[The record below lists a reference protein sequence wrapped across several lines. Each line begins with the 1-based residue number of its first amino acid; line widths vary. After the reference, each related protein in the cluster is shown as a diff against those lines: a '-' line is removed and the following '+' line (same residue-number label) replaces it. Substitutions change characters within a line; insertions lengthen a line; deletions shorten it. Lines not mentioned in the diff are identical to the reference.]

1 MRAAS
6 GQHVCARARFVA
18 TARRRC
24 DMADRGGPVY
34 WTLYHVLRVALWGY
48 YRDIRVVGTEHVPRR
63 RPVLICG

>member
-1 MRAAS
+1 
-6 GQHVCARARFVA
+6 
-18 TARRRC
+18 
-24 DMADRGGPVY
+24 MADRGGPVY